1 MPNAEAYHLMFALLS
16 CSALVGYGW
25 SRLCSPTPRG
35 SGYLRGHV
43 VPVCERPETPDLL
56 AEPPA
61 SVIGTR
67 REAFGFGRPRCGTQ
81 RLDPGRVL
89 KRMVRAP
96 HGRWCNE
103 DLHRGA
109 RSWRRWNK
117 VANRF
122 MPARWEAPPCCIPGQ
137 LLSWAVGGAP
147 APFVEKAGKPRLLGS
162 RLDLAVGVSQDCL
175 HRSSQMS

>member
-1 MPNAEAYHLMFALLS
+1 M
-16 CSALVGYGW
+16 
-25 SRLCSPTPRG
+25 R
-35 SGYLRGHV
+35 
-43 VPVCERPETPDLL
+43 ERPETPDLL

-122 MPARWEAPPCCIPGQ
+122 MPARWKAP
-137 LLSWAVGGAP
+137 LLHPWP
-147 APFVEKAGKPRLLGS
+147 ITQLGS
-162 RLDLAVGVSQDCL
+162 RWCSRPFCGKGWETSPAGIKAGPRCGGEPRLFASFISDVLRL
-175 HRSSQMS
+175 R